1 MNLKDVVGQKVY
13 DLWLDMLRRLVPD
26 GRTHRLAPM
35 IAGMLQY
42 AADVAAQKFGD
53 EPEEGTAAYCLLGA
67 DEIWDLDEA
76 GDLQDLVAQLFED
89 AGVQYER
96 VNSRGAGYSVAESVI
111 YEYIHWY
118 DMPWEA

>member
-1 MNLKDVVGQKVY
+1 MSLRDVVGQEVY
-13 DLWLDMLRRLVPD
+13 DLWLDMLRQLVPD

-42 AADVAAQKFGD
+42 AADVAIQKFGD
-53 EPEEGTAAYCLLGA
+53 EPEEDTAAYCLLGA
-67 DEIWDLDEA
+67 DEICEPDEA
-76 GDLQDLVAQLFED
+76 GDLQDLVAQLFKD
-89 AGVQYER
+89 ADVQYER
-96 VNSRGAGYSVAESVI
+96 ANSRGEGYSVAESVI

>member
-1 MNLKDVVGQKVY
+1 VGQEVY

-42 AADVAAQKFGD
+42 AADVAAQKFGN
-53 EPEEGTAAYCLLGA
+53 EPEEGTAAYFLLGA
-67 DEIWDLDEA
+67 DGIWDPDEA

-89 AGVQYER
+89 AGVRYKR
-96 VNSRGAGYSVAESVI
+96 VSSRGEGYSVAESAI

>member
-1 MNLKDVVGQKVY
+1 MSLKDVVGQEVY

-42 AADVAAQKFGD
+42 AAEVSIQKFGD
-53 EPEEGTAAYCLLGA
+53 EPEEGTTAYCLLGA
-67 DEIWDLDEA
+67 DEIWDPDEA

-89 AGVQYER
+89 AGVEYER

>member
-1 MNLKDVVGQKVY
+1 MSLKDVVGQEVY
-13 DLWLDMLRRLVPD
+13 ELWLDMLRRLVPD

-42 AADVAAQKFGD
+42 AADVAIQKFGD
-53 EPEEGTAAYCLLGA
+53 EPEEDTAAYYLLGA
-67 DEIWDLDEA
+67 DEIWDPDEA
-76 GDLQDLVAQLFED
+76 EDLQDLVTQLFED
-89 AGVQYER
+89 AGVEYER
-96 VNSRGAGYSVAESVI
+96 VSSRGEGYSVAESVI

>member
-1 MNLKDVVGQKVY
+1 
-13 DLWLDMLRRLVPD
+13 
-26 GRTHRLAPM
+26 M

-42 AADVAAQKFGD
+42 AADVALEKFGD
-53 EPEEGTAAYCLLGA
+53 EPEKGTAAYCLLGM
-67 DEIWDLDEA
+67 DEIWEPDEA

-89 AGVQYER
+89 AGVKCKR
-96 VNSRGAGYSVAESVI
+96 VSSRGQGYSVAESAI